1 MHTGSQIDLKKK
13 FKYVST
19 NFGLKQVSRYVFE
32 WTKIS
37 RKVLNVIESYKYL
50 ILKKTFCS

>member
-37 RKVLNVIESYKYL
+37 RKVLNVIESYK
-50 ILKKTFCS
+50 